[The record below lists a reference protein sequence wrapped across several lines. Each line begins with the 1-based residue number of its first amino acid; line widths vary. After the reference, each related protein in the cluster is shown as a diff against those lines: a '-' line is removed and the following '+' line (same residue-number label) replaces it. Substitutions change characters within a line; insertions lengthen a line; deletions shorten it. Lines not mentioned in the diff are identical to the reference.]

1 MSLKRI
7 YTVFLRYLYATR
19 DPSRITEFIVWPM
32 IDVGFFGLIAY
43 WSGQVAGNQKLLQNF
58 ITGLILWQIIYRS
71 NFEIC
76 VNVLDEFVEK
86 NLINLIGSP
95 LKKREWITGMMISG
109 MLKIIFTL
117 LFGSF
122 LGWFFFRVNVYE
134 LGWSLFPFV
143 ILCLLSGWMIGFLSA
158 GIVIYKG
165 SKLVQLPWVIITIAA
180 IFSNT
185 YYPLSVFPPSLKVIA
200 QSLPMSYI
208 FEGMRE
214 MLAVGT
220 ISNRYWILG
229 TILSFIYLAVAIY
242 FFLYMFEKSRK
253 RGLTRLP

>member
-1 MSLKRI
+1 MNFKRA

-19 DPSRITEFIVWPM
+19 DPTRITEFLVWPM
-32 IDVGFFGLIAY
+32 IDVGFFGLIAE
-43 WSGQVAGNQKLLQNF
+43 WSGTATGNPKFLQNF
-58 ITGLILWQIIYRS
+58 ITGLVLWQVVYRA

-76 VNVLDEFVEK
+76 VNVLDEFIEK
-86 NLINLIGSP
+86 NLVNLVASP
-95 LKKREWITGMMISG
+95 LKKREWIVGMMASG
-109 MLKIIFTL
+109 FLKIIFTL

-122 LGWFFFRVNVYE
+122 LGWLFFKVNVYE
-134 LGWSLFPFV
+134 MGWKLLPFV
-143 ILCLLSGWMIGFLSA
+143 LLCLVSGWMIGFLSA

-165 SKLVQLPWVIITIAA
+165 SKLVQLPWVIITVAA

-185 YYPLSVFPPSLKVIA
+185 YYPLSVFPDYLKVVA

-214 MLAVGT
+214 ML
-220 ISNRYWILG
+220 SLG
-229 TILSFIYLAVAIY
+229 TIKNYYWIWGSILSVVYLTVALK
-242 FFLYMFEKSRK
+242 FFLFMFEKSRK